1 MKNIV
6 LFLTCFINASIFAQ
20 VSTKFTYIVSLSSQ
34 DTIDTG
40 LYLHSNPCADFE
52 TKLGSEV
59 GKELKNELLPLC
71 SHEDLKKI
79 MDSDMEYYRRC
90 LKNNTFYNTTASAE
104 KQRIDS
110 QIADY
115 VGLQSEF
122 GSMIMECVNNNI
134 QNGYKDNFSFFS
146 WNSYKYY
153 SLFHSKIVEKSFRDV
168 IYNKVV
174 DVLCKMVGFYPQD
187 YRSKLVREFSLSLK
201 AIDEAQKHKYE
212 VKEDETKSWK
222 PLCFFIDG
230 AADYEKGY
238 GLTGFLLRRI
248 YMDNIPYKEIR
259 EKTTNL
265 IEKLKAVDISKKEDI
280 LSKYIINNE
289 IAYCIG
295 AEQNFFES
303 LANQKRML
311 VYTTSYEKTYYP
323 NIIKMQYN
331 DGQNFYQ
338 ISNYKWC
345 NTELKTVVVDKYMR
359 IIFHQP
365 ITLSVPIQI
374 IDAQR
379 KQSVKSSSSQPKPML
394 KR

>member
-1 MKNIV
+1 MKKIA
-6 LFLTCFINASIFAQ
+6 LFLTCFINASVFAQ
-20 VSTKFTYIVSLSSQ
+20 TSTKFAYTISLSSQ
-34 DTIDTG
+34 DSIDTG
-40 LYLHSNPCADFE
+40 LYLRTNPCADFE
-52 TKLGSEV
+52 SELGTYAGE
-59 GKELKNELLPLC
+59 ELKHNLLSLC
-71 SHEDLKKI
+71 SHGDLKKI
-79 MDSDMEYYRRC
+79 MDSDVEYYKRC
-90 LKNNTFYNTTASAE
+90 LKNNSFYNTTASAE

-115 VGLQSEF
+115 IGLQSET
-122 GSMIMECVNNNI
+122 GDMIMECVNNNI
-134 QNGYKDNFSFFS
+134 QNGYKDDFSSFS

-168 IYNKVV
+168 IYNKAV
-174 DVLCKMVGFYPQD
+174 DVLCKMVEFYPKD
-187 YRSKLVREFSLSLK
+187 YRAKLVREFSIALK

-212 VKEDETKSWK
+212 VKNDETNSWK
-222 PLCFFIDG
+222 PLVFFIDG
-230 AADYEKGY
+230 VADYEKGY

-248 YMDNIPYKEIR
+248 YMDNIPYIEIR
-259 EKTTNL
+259 EKTINL
-265 IEKLKAVDISKKEDI
+265 IAKVKAIDISKNKDI

-295 AEQNFFES
+295 TELNFFES
-303 LANQKRML
+303 LTNQKRMV

-323 NIIKMQYN
+323 NIIKLRYN

-345 NTELKTVVVDKYMR
+345 NTELKTVVVDKYMN

-365 ITLSVPIQI
+365 VRLSVPIQI
-374 IDAQR
+374 IDTQQ
-379 KQSVKSSSSQPKPML
+379 KQSVKPSSSQPKPML